1 MDYYN
6 NIINKIN
13 EILDE
18 KIIFNNNEYEE
29 LKKNIYES
37 IKEYIFINIEEII
50 YYDFQDNLLNS
61 IKELYSIQLQNY
73 YNIDKIILE
82 YKIEEIIK
90 KCLKEIYKVVIP
102 PRSYIVSYI
111 RNIYIDKTKIRE
123 KINIIQ
129 NIPQP
134 EQRSDEWYKF
144 RHNLITASSVWKML
158 KSDSTINQIIYEK
171 CEPYKIPT
179 MNDQSSPLH
188 WGQKYEPISVMLYE
202 YLYDTKIGD
211 FGCIKHPK
219 YNFIGASP
227 DGINIDENN
236 SRYGRMLEIKNIVNR
251 VIDGIPK
258 MEYWIQMQ
266 IQMETC
272 DLNECDFLETQ
283 FKEYNN
289 YNEFIEDGTFY
300 LNKDNKLK
308 GIIIAFIKD
317 GRIIYEYAPI
327 YLNEDNF
334 NKWEKEILDKNND
347 KEWLQNIYWYLEK
360 YSNILVLRNKFWF
373 NKIVNK
379 IDKIWKII
387 EKERIEGYSHRSA
400 KKREKKND
408 IINNKCLVII

>member
-1 MDYYN
+1 
-6 NIINKIN
+6 
-13 EILDE
+13 
-18 KIIFNNNEYEE
+18 
-29 LKKNIYES
+29 
-37 IKEYIFINIEEII
+37 
-50 YYDFQDNLLNS
+50 
-61 IKELYSIQLQNY
+61 
-73 YNIDKIILE
+73 
-82 YKIEEIIK
+82 
-90 KCLKEIYKVVIP
+90 
-102 PRSYIVSYI
+102 
-111 RNIYIDKTKIRE
+111 
-123 KINIIQ
+123 
-129 NIPQP
+129 
-134 EQRSDEWYKF
+134 
-144 RHNLITASSVWKML
+144 ML

-317 GRIIYEYAPI
+317 GRIIYEYAPL
-327 YLNEDNF
+327 YLNKEDF

-360 YSNILVLRNKFWF
+360 YSNILVLRNKLWF
-373 NKIVNK
+373 NRIVNK

-400 KKREKKND
+400 KKREKKSD